1 MRIKTIV
8 LSEEVP
14 QEVTI
19 LEKQNC
25 RVGRKNP
32 VDPFEDL
39 KHFYGIQL
47 FLDRQ
52 QEMNTYVVWGWHLPA
67 FAWGAGSVCL
77 NCWDSPRFGGALSA
91 SPSNCRAFTVCTPPS
106 RKHEKLAWR
115 RSNVSN
121 EALALASILKL
132 GFCKSCKSPEEM
144 LEHRRLAYK
153 TPHGVLDHN

>member
-8 LSEEVP
+8 LYEEGP
-14 QEVTI
+14 QEITV

-39 KHFYGIQL
+39 NHFYGIQL

-67 FAWGAGSVCL
+67 FAWGAGSMCL
-77 NCWDSPRFGGALSA
+77 NCRDSPGFGEALSA
-91 SPSNCRAFTVCTPPS
+91 LPPNCRVFAVCAPPS
-106 RKHEKLAWR
+106 RKHGKLAWH

-144 LEHRRLAYK
+144 LEHRRLAH
-153 TPHGVLDHN
+153 HGLH

>member
-14 QEVTI
+14 QEITV

-32 VDPFEDL
+32 VDPCEDL
-39 KHFYGIQL
+39 NHFYGIQL

-52 QEMNTYVVWGWHLPA
+52 QEMNTYVIWGWHLPA
-67 FAWGAGSVCL
+67 FAWGAGSMCL
-77 NCWDSPRFGGALSA
+77 NCRDSPRFGEALSA
-91 SPSNCRAFTVCTPPS
+91 PPPNCRVFAVCAPLS
-106 RKHEKLAWR
+106 RKHGKLTWH

-121 EALALASILKL
+121 EVLALASILKL

-144 LEHRRLAYK
+144 LEHRRLAY
-153 TPHGVLDHN
+153 HGLH